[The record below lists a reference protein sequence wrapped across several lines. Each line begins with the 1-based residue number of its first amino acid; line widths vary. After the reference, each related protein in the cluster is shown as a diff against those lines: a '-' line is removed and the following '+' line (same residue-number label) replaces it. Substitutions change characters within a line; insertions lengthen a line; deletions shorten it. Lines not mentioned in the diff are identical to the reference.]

1 MLVFLMGLSML
12 GVFTLPVIDLKA
24 GANSKNPRLQPYLT
38 GLVSTFLATP
48 CSGPLLGG
56 VLGWAFTQ
64 PLLVLMVVFWAVGLG
79 MALPYILFE
88 HLAPAGPHPAAS
100 GQLDESL

>member
-1 MLVFLMGLSML
+1 MIWGQLYQQQSLLLGLVMLVFLMGLSML

-79 MALPYILFE
+79 MALP
-88 HLAPAGPHPAAS
+88 
-100 GQLDESL
+100 